1 MRILVLFA
9 ALLVFVVG
17 ILFIATPIPLG
28 FPLFIVGTALVLTAS
43 PNARVLFKRWRQ
55 KNPKISAL
63 ILKYEPKLPRWL
75 RAAMEETWPDKS

>member
-28 FPLFIVGTALVLTAS
+28 FPLFIVGTALVLLGVGWFTLTD
-43 PNARVLFKRWRQ
+43 R
-55 KNPKISAL
+55 
-63 ILKYEPKLPRWL
+63 KYAKGG
-75 RAAMEETWPDKS
+75 